1 MVKTKTIEYIH
12 SFIPTFTHVDTGKNL
27 GGKNEKLHSNRLF
40 LIGEGIQAALECSES
55 ILPSS
60 QRMLRF
66 RASSL
71 NYELSWYKTNRKEN
85 QTKPRHGIA
94 GEHERPRWWRH
105 ELHTQIQCWWYKLYK
120 GKKSLAKKHEASQW
134 EVSLGQPSSWYTSP
148 TDTGQES
155 PGEEPNQVSHF
166 GEVCPKPQRSHSLG
180 DNLI

>member
-1 MVKTKTIEYIH
+1 MVKTKTNEYIH

-40 LIGEGIQAALECSES
+40 LIGEGIQAASECSES

-60 QRMLRF
+60 QRMLRC

-105 ELHTQIQCWWYKLYK
+105 ELHTQLQCGCTSYTKGRKVWRRNMKPPSEKLAW
-120 GKKSLAKKHEASQW
+120 GSPLPDTLHPRTQDRSLQFCTVTRRGAKSSFPFW
-134 EVSLGQPSSWYTSP
+134 RCVS
-148 TDTGQES
+148 
-155 PGEEPNQVSHF
+155 
-166 GEVCPKPQRSHSLG
+166 
-180 DNLI
+180 